1 MILGLTGGIACGKST
16 VADMLKHRGAII
28 IDADLIAREV
38 VEPGT
43 PALQKLVQ
51 QFGNG
56 ILSSDG
62 SLNRKALGNI
72 VFADETKRKELNA
85 ILHPSIRQE
94 IKSRME
100 QYELSEPDKLIIV
113 DIPLLYES
121 GLESMF
127 EQIMVVYVPREIQL
141 ERLMKR
147 DGYSLAEAEARLQAQ
162 MSIEDKKNL
171 SDVLIDNSSTLEATE
186 AQIDAFLKGKHLE

>member
-38 VEPGT
+38 VEPGA

-51 QFGNG
+51 QFGQD
-56 ILSSDG
+56 ILSADG
-62 SLNRKALGNI
+62 SLNRKALGSI
-72 VFADETKRKELNA
+72 VFTDEAKRKELNA

-100 QYELSEPDKLIIV
+100 QYELSEPDKLIVV

-121 GLESMF
+121 GLDSMF
-127 EQIMVVYVPREIQL
+127 EEIMVVYVPREIQL
-141 ERLMKR
+141 KRLMLR
-147 DGYSLAEAEARLQAQ
+147 DGFSISDAEARLQAQ

-171 SDVLIDNSSTLEATE
+171 SDVLIDNSGTLEATA
-186 AQIDAFLKGKHLE
+186 AQIEAFWKGKHLE